1 MTGGESE
8 AIRTGAILK
17 LHLLEEEGRRMFHVL
32 KCKCSIDFHF
42 ELVFDDLPKYWKI
55 GLPAYRSF
63 PSNLFLNPRNF
74 RSKGLCN

>member
-1 MTGGESE
+1 MTGGESG

-17 LHLLEEEGRRMFHVL
+17 LHLLEEEGRHMFHVL

-42 ELVFDDLPKYWKI
+42 ELVFDGLLKYWKI

-63 PSNLFLNPRNF
+63 PSNLFLNLRNF
-74 RSKGLCN
+74 PSKGLCN

>member
-1 MTGGESE
+1 MTGGKSE

-17 LHLLEEEGRRMFHVL
+17 LHLLEEEGRHMFHVL